1 MGSTRAGMNLIKK
14 IVKEGH
20 DLCGSGGV
28 NDHVKLVTIF
38 FGSNDCSPIN
48 NNITHRLVS
57 LPEFS
62 SNLHTMIDDLRA
74 AGINNVLLITPPPRG
89 YDPALTAPYAEAV
102 VEVGKARRVPV
113 ADFFQAVLDVADWQK
128 EVLRRDRLHLTPK
141 GNQVVYAAVVKAI
154 QQYLPSITPEVL
166 HASTPAATFLAHQ
179 QRLGDMADWEALRE
193 DSMQGR

>member
-1 MGSTRAGMNLIKK
+1 MGTTRAGMNLIKK

-89 YDPALTAPYAEAV
+89 YDPALTAPHAEAV
-102 VEVGKARRVPV
+102 VEVGKARSVPV
-113 ADFFQAVLDVADWQK
+113 ADFFYVVIFCFIHLYNRSFTRWTLVHGHSLQAP
-128 EVLRRDRLHLTPK
+128 TPT
-141 GNQVVYAAVVKAI
+141 GGL
-154 QQYLPSITPEVL
+154 LP
-166 HASTPAATFLAHQ
+166 
-179 QRLGDMADWEALRE
+179 
-193 DSMQGR
+193 